1 MDVACARRDSIGT
14 FPKISSARA
23 RSSTAINGGLEFSF
37 DGRAVSF
44 SSYKF

>member
-1 MDVACARRDSIGT
+1 MWPAHGETPSGHFRKFHQHALAA
-14 FPKISSARA
+14 PL
-23 RSSTAINGGLEFSF
+23 AINGGLEFSF